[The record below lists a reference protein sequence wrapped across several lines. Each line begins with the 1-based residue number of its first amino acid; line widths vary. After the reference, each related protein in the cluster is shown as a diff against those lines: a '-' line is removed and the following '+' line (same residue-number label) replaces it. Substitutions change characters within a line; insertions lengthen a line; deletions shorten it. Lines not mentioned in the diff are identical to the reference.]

1 LGNIIDWSVIQVT
14 GKSSTISK
22 RRGAGKVR
30 APGQWWEPGR
40 WWLIIGASLIVI
52 ASIVVIVLACKW
64 PYTQPAVTKAL
75 QDRSSRTVQI
85 RSFRKTF
92 FPPGCVAEGV
102 SFLHRQRKDLPPLI
116 TVQTLIIRGSY
127 NGLLRIHP
135 RLDEVEVKGLHVLIP
150 PPGPSGQPSSV
161 MPLTTSTT
169 GASITIGEIKTD
181 GALLEFMPRQPG
193 QEPFKLQIHRLT
205 LDEVGEG
212 GVIPYH
218 AALLNTE
225 PPGEIRSEGKIG
237 PWNENDPGSTPVT
250 GSYTYEHANLAV
262 FEGISGTL
270 SSQGKFSGTIGH
282 IDTSGEIDVPDFRVS
297 GSSHTVHLN
306 SNFQAVVDG
315 TNGDT
320 EIQNVDAHFQ
330 RTTVTSKGSV
340 AGHAGQPGKIVRLEM
355 AVNSGRIEDLLFLF
369 TEEKHPSLTGSIN
382 LRATVQVPPGP
393 PGFLRKLDLAGSCG
407 IGSERFTNPAVQKP
421 VNALTQSAGGEDKKQ
436 QAEDPET
443 VLSQLSGQV
452 SVKNGVA
459 TLSNVSFSAPGTRAQ
474 IQGTYNLLD
483 QKVDLH
489 GTLYTNGKLDETTAG
504 FKALVL
510 KAVGPL
516 LKQKSVTVVPFAI
529 TGTSSHPSFALD
541 FTAKRR
547 QSALPAPSP

>member
-1 LGNIIDWSVIQVT
+1 V
-14 GKSSTISK
+14 
-22 RRGAGKVR
+22 
-30 APGQWWEPGR
+30 PGR
-40 WWLIIGASLIVI
+40 WWLITGSSLIVI
-52 ASIVVIVLACKW
+52 AGIMLIVLACKW
-64 PYTQPAVTKAL
+64 PFTQQAVTKAL
-75 QDRSSRTVQI
+75 QDRFARTVQI
-85 RSFRKTF
+85 RSFRKTY

-102 SFLHRQRKDLPPLI
+102 SFQHRQRKDLPPLI

-193 QEPFKLQIHRLT
+193 QEPFKLQVQRLT

-225 PPGEIRSEGKIG
+225 PPGEIQSEGKVG

-250 GSYTYEHANLAV
+250 GSFTYEHANLSV

-270 SSQGKFSGTIGH
+270 SSRGKFSGTISH
-282 IDTSGEIDVPDFRVS
+282 IDTNGEIDVPDFRVS
-297 GSSHTVHLN
+297 GSSHPVHMN
-306 SNFQAVVDG
+306 SKFEAVVDG

-320 EIQNVDAHFQ
+320 YLQNVDSHFQ

-340 AGHAGQPGKIVRLEM
+340 AGHAGQHGKTVRLEL
-355 AVNSGRIEDLLFLF
+355 AVKEGRIEDLLFLF
-369 TEEKHPSLTGSIN
+369 TEESPPSMTGSIN

-393 PGFLRKLDLAGSCG
+393 PGFLRKLDLAGSCAMG
-407 IGSERFTNPAVQKP
+407 RERFTSPNVQQP
-421 VNALTQSAGGEDKKQ
+421 VNALTQSAAGENKKQ

-452 SVKNGVA
+452 LVKNGVA

-483 QKVDLH
+483 RKVDLH
-489 GTLYTNGKLDETTAG
+489 GTLYTNGKLDDTTSG

-547 QSALPAPSP
+547 ESALPVPSP

>member
-1 LGNIIDWSVIQVT
+1 M
-14 GKSSTISK
+14 
-22 RRGAGKVR
+22 
-30 APGQWWEPGR
+30 
-40 WWLIIGASLIVI
+40 LIAAIGVM
-52 ASIVVIVLACKW
+52 VLAFKW
-64 PYTQPAVTKAL
+64 PYTQQAVTKAL
-75 QDRSSRTVQI
+75 QDRFARTVQI
-85 RSFRKTF
+85 HSFRKTY

-102 SFLHRQRKDLPPLI
+102 SFLHRQRKDPPPLI

-135 RLDEVEVKGLHVLIP
+135 RLDEVEVKGLHVFIP
-150 PPGPSGQPSSV
+150 PPGPSGQPSGV
-161 MPLTTSTT
+161 MPLTTSIT

-218 AALLNTE
+218 VTLLNTE
-225 PPGEIRSEGKIG
+225 PPGEIQSEGKVG
-237 PWNENDPGSTPVT
+237 PWNENDPASTPVA

-282 IDTSGEIDVPDFRVS
+282 IDTNGEIDVPDFRVS
-297 GSSHTVHLN
+297 GSSHTVRFD

-320 EIQNVDAHFQ
+320 YLQKVDAHFQ
-330 RTTVTSKGSV
+330 RTTVTAKGSV
-340 AGHAGQPGKIVRLEM
+340 AGHSGQHGKTVRLEI
-355 AVNSGRIEDLLFLF
+355 AVEEGRVEDLLFLF
-369 TEEKHPSLTGSIN
+369 TEEKRPSLTGSIN
-382 LRATVQVPPGP
+382 LRATGQVPPGP

-407 IGSERFTNPAVQKP
+407 IGSERFTNPNVQQP
-421 VNALTQSAGGEDKKQ
+421 VNALTQSAAGEDKKQ

-443 VLSQLSGQV
+443 ALSQLSGQV
-452 SVKNGVA
+452 SLKNGVA
-459 TLSNVSFSAPGTRAQ
+459 TLSNVSFTAPGTRAQ
-474 IQGTYNLLD
+474 IQGTYNLVD
-483 QKVDLH
+483 RKVDLH
-489 GTLYTNGKLDETTAG
+489 GVLYTNGKLDETTSG
-504 FKALVL
+504 FKAMVL

-516 LKQKSVTVVPFAI
+516 LKRKSVTVVPFDI
-529 TGTSSHPSFALD
+529 SGTSSHPSFALD
-541 FTAKRR
+541 FVAKRR
-547 QSALPAPSP
+547 ESALPIASR

>member
-1 LGNIIDWSVIQVT
+1 MA
-14 GKSSTISK
+14 GKKSTISK
-22 RRGAGKVR
+22 PRGAEKVR
-30 APGQWWEPGR
+30 APGPWWALGR
-40 WWLIIGASLIVI
+40 WWLIIGAALIAI
-52 ASIVVIVLACKW
+52 AAIVVIGLASKW
-64 PYTQPAVTKAL
+64 PYTQQAVTKAL
-75 QDRSSRTVQI
+75 QDRFARNVQI
-85 RSFRKTF
+85 RSFRETY

-102 SFLHRQRKDLPPLI
+102 SFLHRKRTDLPPLI

-135 RLDEVEVKGLHVLIP
+135 RVDEVEVKGLHVLIP

-169 GASITIGEIKTD
+169 GATVTIGEIKTD
-181 GALLEFMPRQPG
+181 GALLEFMPRKPG
-193 QEPFKLQIHRLT
+193 QEPFKLQVHRLT
-205 LDEVGEG
+205 LDNVGERT
-212 GVIPYH
+212 VIPYH
-218 AALLNTE
+218 AAVFNPE
-225 PPGEIRSEGKIG
+225 PPGEIRSTGEIG

-250 GSYTYEHANLAV
+250 GSYTYEHANLAR

-282 IDTSGEIDVPDFRVS
+282 IDTNGVTDVPNFRVS
-297 GSSHTVHLN
+297 GSSHTVHLV
-306 SNFQAVVDG
+306 SRFQAVVDG

-320 EIQNVDAHFQ
+320 YLQNVTAHFQ

-340 AGHAGQPGKIVRLEM
+340 AGQPGGHGKTIRLEM
-355 AVNSGRIEDLLFLF
+355 AVEEGRIEDLLSLF
-369 TEEKHPSLTGSIN
+369 TEENRPSLTGSIN
-382 LRATVQVPPGP
+382 LHATVQVPPGP

-407 IGSERFTNPAVQKP
+407 IGSERFTNPKIQQP
-421 VNALTQSAGGEDKKQ
+421 VNALTRSAEGEDKKQ

-443 VLSQLSGQV
+443 VLSQFTGQV

-459 TLSNVSFSAPGTRAQ
+459 TLSNVSFTAPGTRAQ
-474 IQGTYNLLD
+474 LQGTYSLMD

-489 GTLYTNGKLDETTAG
+489 GILYTNGKLDETTSG

-510 KAVGPL
+510 KAVGPF

-529 TGTSSHPSFALD
+529 SGTSSHPSFALD
-541 FTAKRR
+541 LAAKRR
-547 QSALPAPSP
+547 QSALPVPSP

>member
-1 LGNIIDWSVIQVT
+1 
-14 GKSSTISK
+14 
-22 RRGAGKVR
+22 
-30 APGQWWEPGR
+30 
-40 WWLIIGASLIVI
+40 
-52 ASIVVIVLACKW
+52 
-64 PYTQPAVTKAL
+64 
-75 QDRSSRTVQI
+75 
-85 RSFRKTF
+85 
-92 FPPGCVAEGV
+92 
-102 SFLHRQRKDLPPLI
+102 
-116 TVQTLIIRGSY
+116 
-127 NGLLRIHP
+127 
-135 RLDEVEVKGLHVLIP
+135 
-150 PPGPSGQPSSV
+150 
-161 MPLTTSTT
+161 M
-169 GASITIGEIKTD
+169 
-181 GALLEFMPRQPG
+181 
-193 QEPFKLQIHRLT
+193 QIHRLT

-237 PWNENDPGSTPVT
+237 PWNENDPGSTPVS

-282 IDTSGEIDVPDFRVS
+282 IDTNGEIDVPDFGVS
-297 GSSHTVHLN
+297 GSSHTVHLI
-306 SNFQAVVDG
+306 SRFQAVVDG

-320 EIQNVDAHFQ
+320 YLQNVDAHFQ

-340 AGHAGQPGKIVRLEM
+340 AGHPGQHGKIVRLEM
-355 AVNSGRIEDLLFLF
+355 AVNIGRIEDLLFLF
-369 TEEKHPSLTGSIN
+369 TEEKRPSLTGSIN

-407 IGSERFTNPAVQKP
+407 IGSGRFTNPAVQKP
-421 VNALTQSAGGEDKKQ
+421 VNALTQSAAGEDKKQ

-474 IQGTYNLLD
+474 LQGTYNLLD
-483 QKVDLH
+483 RKVDLH
-489 GTLYTNGKLDETTAG
+489 GILYTNGKLSDTTSG

-547 QSALPAPSP
+547 ESALPVPSP

>member
-1 LGNIIDWSVIQVT
+1 LLFV
-14 GKSSTISK
+14 
-22 RRGAGKVR
+22 
-30 APGQWWEPGR
+30 
-40 WWLIIGASLIVI
+40 IGA
-52 ASIVVIVLACKW
+52 IVVVVLAWKW
-64 PYTQPAVTKAL
+64 PYTQPAITKAL
-75 QDRSSRTVQI
+75 QDRFARTVQI
-85 RSFRKTF
+85 RSFRRTY

-102 SFLHRQRKDLPPLI
+102 SFQHRRRKDLPPLI

-135 RLDEVEVKGLHVLIP
+135 RVDEVEVKGLHVLIP

-181 GALLEFMPRQPG
+181 GALLEFMPRHPG
-193 QEPFKLQIHRLT
+193 QEPFTLQVHQLI
-205 LDEVGEG
+205 LDNVAEQ
-212 GVIPYH
+212 GVISYH
-218 AALLNTE
+218 AALLNPE
-225 PPGEIRSEGKIG
+225 PPGEIQSDGKVG

-270 SSQGKFSGTIGH
+270 SSQGKFSGTLGQ
-282 IDTSGEIDVPDFRVS
+282 IDTKGEIDVPDFRVS

-306 SNFQAVVDG
+306 SNFHAVVDG

-320 EIQNVDAHFQ
+320 DLQNVDAHFL

-340 AGHAGQPGKIVRLEM
+340 AGRPGQQGKMVRLEM
-355 AVNSGRIEDLLFLF
+355 AVKMGRIEDLLFLF
-369 TEEKHPSLTGSIN
+369 TDENRPSLTGSIN

-407 IGSERFTNPAVQKP
+407 IGSERFTNPNVQQP
-421 VNALTQSAGGEDKKQ
+421 VNALTQSAAGEDKKQ

-452 SVKNGVA
+452 AVKNGVA

-474 IQGTYNLLD
+474 IQGTYNLLNR
-483 QKVDLH
+483 KVDLH
-489 GTLYTNGKLDETTAG
+489 GTLYTNGKLDDTTSG

-510 KAVGPL
+510 KTVGPL
-516 LKQKSVTVVPFAI
+516 LKEKSVTVVPFAI
-529 TGTSSHPSFALD
+529 GGTSSQPSFALD

-547 QSALPAPSP
+547 QSALPIASR

>member
-1 LGNIIDWSVIQVT
+1 MT
-14 GKSSTISK
+14 GESSTISS
-22 RRGAGKVR
+22 RGGTGKVHT
-30 APGQWWEPGR
+30 PEQWWAPGR
-40 WWLIIGASLIVI
+40 WWLMIGASLIGI
-52 ASIVVIVLACKW
+52 AAIVVIVLACKW
-64 PYTQPAVTKAL
+64 PYTQQAVTKAL
-75 QDRSSRTVQI
+75 QDRFARTVQI
-85 RSFRKTF
+85 RSFRKTY

-102 SFLHRQRKDLPPLI
+102 NFLHRKRTDLPPLI
-116 TVQTLIIRGSY
+116 TVRTLIIRGSY

-135 RLDEVEVKGLHVLIP
+135 RLDEVEVKGLQVLIP
-150 PPGPSGQPSSV
+150 PPGPSGQPPSV
-161 MPLTTSTT
+161 LPLTTSTT

-193 QEPFKLQIHRLT
+193 QEPFKLQVHRLT
-205 LDEVGEG
+205 LDNVGEK

-218 AALLNTE
+218 VTLLNTE

-237 PWNENDPGSTPVT
+237 PWNEDDPGSTPVT
-250 GSYTYEHANLAV
+250 GSYTYEHADLAV

-270 SSQGKFSGTIGH
+270 SSQGKFSGALGH
-282 IDTSGEIDVPDFRVS
+282 IDANGEADVPDFRVS

-306 SNFQAVVDG
+306 SKFQAVVDG

-320 EIQNVDAHFQ
+320 YLQNVDAHFQ

-340 AGHAGQPGKIVRLEM
+340 AGQHGQHGKTIRLEM
-355 AVNSGRIEDLLFLF
+355 TVKEGRIEDLLSLF
-369 TEEKHPSLTGSIN
+369 TNEKRPSLTGSIN
-382 LRATVQVPPGP
+382 LRAKVQVPPGP

-407 IGSERFTNPAVQKP
+407 IGSGRFTNPKVQQP
-421 VNALTQSAGGEDKKQ
+421 VNALTQSARGENKEQ

-443 VLSQLSGQV
+443 VLSQFTGQV

-474 IQGTYNLLD
+474 IQGTYGLID
-483 QKVDLH
+483 RKVDLH
-489 GTLYTNGKLDETTAG
+489 GVLYTDGKLSDTTSG

-510 KAVGPL
+510 KAVAPF

-529 TGTSSHPSFALD
+529 TGTSSNPSFALD

-547 QSALPAPSP
+547 ESALLAPSP

>member
-1 LGNIIDWSVIQVT
+1 VT
-14 GKSSTISK
+14 GKSFTISK
-22 RRGAGKVR
+22 RRGAGKVHT
-30 APGQWWEPGR
+30 PGAWWARGR
-40 WWLIIGASLIVI
+40 WWLVVGASLIVI
-52 ASIVVIVLACKW
+52 AGIVVIVLACKW
-64 PYTQPAVTKAL
+64 PYTQQAVTKAL
-75 QDRSSRTVQI
+75 QDRFARNVQI

-102 SFLHRQRKDLPPLI
+102 SLLHRQRKDLPPLI

-127 NGLLRIHP
+127 NGLLRIHKSV
-135 RLDEVEVKGLHVLIP
+135 DEVEVKGLHVLIP

-169 GASITIGEIKTD
+169 GATITIGEIETD
-181 GALLEFMPRQPG
+181 GALLEFMPRRPG
-193 QEPFKLQIHRLT
+193 QEPFILKVHRLT
-205 LDEVGEG
+205 LDNVAEK

-250 GSYTYEHANLAV
+250 GSYTYQHANLAV
-262 FEGISGTL
+262 FEGISGIL

-282 IDTSGEIDVPDFRVS
+282 IDTNGEIDVPDFRLS
-297 GSSHTVHLN
+297 GSSHTVHLD
-306 SNFQAVVDG
+306 SKFQAVVDG

-320 EIQNVDAHFQ
+320 SLQSADSHFQ

-340 AGHAGQPGKIVRLEM
+340 AGRSGEHGKTVRLEM
-355 AVNSGRIEDLLFLF
+355 TVNGGRIEDLLFLI
-369 TEEKHPSLTGSIN
+369 TDEKRPWMTGSIN
-382 LRATVQVPPGP
+382 LRAKVQVPPGP
-393 PGFLRKLDLAGSCG
+393 QGFLRKLDLDGNCG
-407 IGSERFTNPAVQKP
+407 IAGERFTNPDIQHP
-421 VNALTQSAGGEDKKQ
+421 VNALTQSARGEDMKE

-452 SVKNGVA
+452 AVKNGVA

-483 QKVDLH
+483 RKVDLH
-489 GTLYTNGKLDETTAG
+489 GILYTDGKLSDTTSG

-510 KAVGPL
+510 KAVSPF
-516 LKQKSVTVVPFAI
+516 LKQKSVTVLPFAI
-529 TGTSSHPSFALD
+529 TGTSPHPSFGLD

-547 QSALPAPSP
+547 ESALLVPSP

>member
-1 LGNIIDWSVIQVT
+1 VI

-22 RRGAGKVR
+22 RSGAGKVH
-30 APGQWWEPGR
+30 ATGQWRGPGR

-52 ASIVVIVLACKW
+52 AALVVIVLACKW
-64 PYTQPAVTKAL
+64 PYTQAAVTKAL
-75 QDRSSRTVQI
+75 QDRFARTVQI
-85 RSFRKTF
+85 GSFRKTF

-102 SFLHRQRKDLPPLI
+102 SFLHRRRKDLPPLI

-135 RLDEVEVKGLHVLIP
+135 RLDEVEIKGLHVLIP
-150 PPGPSGQPSSV
+150 PPGPSGQPPSV

-193 QEPFKLQIHRLT
+193 QEPFKLQIHQLT

-212 GVIPYH
+212 GVIPYQVS
-218 AALLNTE
+218 LLNTE
-225 PPGEIRSEGKIG
+225 PPGEIRSEGRIG
-237 PWNENDPGSTPVT
+237 PWNEDDPGSTPVT
-250 GSYTYEHANLAV
+250 GSYTYEHANLAM

-270 SSQGKFSGTIGH
+270 SSQGRFSGTIGH
-282 IDTSGEIDVPDFRVS
+282 IDTNGEIDVPDFRVS
-297 GSSHTVHLN
+297 GSSHNVHLT
-306 SNFQAVVDG
+306 SKFQAVVDG

-320 EIQNVDAHFQ
+320 DLQNVDTHFQ

-340 AGHAGQPGKIVRLEM
+340 AGRPGQHGKTIRLEM
-355 AVNSGRIEDLLFLF
+355 AVKEGRIEDLLSLF

-382 LRATVQVPPGP
+382 LHAKVQVPPGP

-407 IGSERFTNPAVQKP
+407 IGSGRFTNPDVQQP
-421 VNALTQSAGGEDKKQ
+421 VDALTQSARGEDKKQ

-443 VLSQLSGQV
+443 VLSQFTGQV

-459 TLSNVSFSAPGTRAQ
+459 TLSNVSFSAPSTRAQ
-474 IQGTYNLLD
+474 LQGTYNLLD
-483 QKVDLH
+483 RKVDLH
-489 GTLYTNGKLDETTAG
+489 GILYTNGKLSDTTSG
-504 FKALVL
+504 FKALIL

-529 TGTSSHPSFALD
+529 AGTSSNPSFALD

-547 QSALPAPSP
+547 ESSLPVPSP

>member
-1 LGNIIDWSVIQVT
+1 MT
-14 GKSSTISK
+14 GESSTISK
-22 RRGAGKVR
+22 RSGAGKVH
-30 APGQWWEPGR
+30 APGQWWAPGR

-52 ASIVVIVLACKW
+52 AAIVVIVLACKW

-75 QDRSSRTVQI
+75 QDRFARTVQI
-85 RSFRKTF
+85 RSFRKTY

-102 SFLHRQRKDLPPLI
+102 SFLHRKRKDLPALI

-127 NGLLRIHP
+127 NGLFRK
-135 RLDEVEVKGLHVLIP
+135 RVDEVQVKGLHVLIP
-150 PPGPSGQPSSV
+150 PPGPSGQPPNV

-169 GASITIGEIKTD
+169 GASVTIGEITTD
-181 GALLEFMPRQPG
+181 GALLEFMARQPD
-193 QEPFKLQIHRLT
+193 QEPFKLQVHQLT
-205 LDEVGEG
+205 LHNVDQN

-237 PWNENDPGSTPVT
+237 PWNEDDPGSTPVT
-250 GSYTYEHANLAV
+250 GSYTYEHVNLAV
-262 FEGISGTL
+262 FVGISGTL

-282 IDTSGEIDVPDFRVS
+282 IDANGEADVPDFRVS
-297 GSSHTVHLN
+297 GSSHAVHLN
-306 SNFQAVVDG
+306 SKFQAVVDG

-320 EIQNVDAHFQ
+320 SLQNVESHFQ

-340 AGHAGQPGKIVRLEM
+340 AGHPGQQGKTVGLEM
-355 AVNSGRIEDLLFLF
+355 AVNGGRIEDLLFLF
-369 TEEKHPSLTGSIN
+369 TDEKRPSMTGSIN
-382 LRATVQVPPGP
+382 LRAKVQVPPGP
-393 PGFLRKLDLAGSCG
+393 PGFLRKLDLAGNCG
-407 IGSERFTNPAVQKP
+407 IGSERFTNPHVQQP
-421 VNALTQSAGGEDKKQ
+421 VNALTQSAGGENKKQ

-443 VLSQLSGQV
+443 VLSELRGQV

-474 IQGTYNLLD
+474 LQGTYNLLD

-489 GTLYTNGKLDETTAG
+489 GILYTNGKLSDTTSG
-504 FKALVL
+504 FKALIL
-510 KAVGPL
+510 KAVSPF

-529 TGTSSHPSFALD
+529 TGTSSNPSFALD

-547 QSALPAPSP
+547 VSTLPVPGA

>member
-1 LGNIIDWSVIQVT
+1 MVMAATVG
-14 GKSSTISK
+14 
-22 RRGAGKVR
+22 
-30 APGQWWEPGR
+30 
-40 WWLIIGASLIVI
+40 
-52 ASIVVIVLACKW
+52 IVLASKW
-64 PYTQPAVTKAL
+64 PFTQQAVTKAL
-75 QDRSSRTVQI
+75 QDRFARTVQI
-85 RSFRKTF
+85 RSFRKTY

-102 SFLHRQRKDLPPLI
+102 SFQHRKRKDLPPLI

-135 RLDEVEVKGLHVLIP
+135 RLDEVEIKGLHVLIP
-150 PPGPSGQPSSV
+150 PPGPSGEPSGV

-169 GASITIGEIKTD
+169 GASITIGKIKTD
-181 GALLEFMPRQPG
+181 GALLEFMPRRPG
-193 QEPFKLQIHRLT
+193 QEPFKLQVHRLT

-225 PPGEIRSEGKIG
+225 PPGEIQSDGKVG

-250 GSYTYEHANLAV
+250 GSYTYEHANLAA
-262 FEGISGTL
+262 FQGISGTL
-270 SSQGKFSGTIGH
+270 SSQGKFSGTIGR

-297 GSSHTVHLN
+297 GSSHTVHFD
-306 SNFQAVVDG
+306 SDFQAVVDG

-320 EIQNVDAHFQ
+320 FLTKVDAHFQ
-330 RTTVTSKGSV
+330 RTTVTTKGSV
-340 AGHAGQPGKIVRLEM
+340 AGHAGQHGKTVRLEM
-355 AVNSGRIEDLLFLF
+355 AVNTGRIEDLLFLF
-369 TEEKHPSLTGSIN
+369 TEEKRPSMTGSIN
-382 LRATVQVPPGP
+382 LRATVKVPPGP
-393 PGFLRKLDLAGSCG
+393 AGFLRKLDLAGSCG
-407 IGSERFTNPAVQKP
+407 IGGERFTNPKVQQP
-421 VNALTQSAGGEDKKQ
+421 VNALTQSAAGEDKKQ

-443 VLSQLSGQV
+443 VLSQLGGQV

-474 IQGTYNLLD
+474 IQGTYSLLD
-483 QKVDLH
+483 RKVDLH
-489 GTLYTNGKLDETTAG
+489 GTLYTNGKLDDTTSG

-516 LKQKSVTVVPFAI
+516 LKKKSVTVVPFAI

-541 FTAKRR
+541 FTRKR
-547 QSALPAPSP
+547 QESALLVPGP

>member
-1 LGNIIDWSVIQVT
+1 MT

>member
-1 LGNIIDWSVIQVT
+1 MT
-14 GKSSTISK
+14 GESSTISK
-22 RRGAGKVR
+22 RSGAGEVHT
-30 APGQWWEPGR
+30 PGQWWAPGR

-52 ASIVVIVLACKW
+52 AAIVMIVLACKW
-64 PYTQPAVTKAL
+64 PFTQQAVTKAL
-75 QDRSSRTVQI
+75 QDRFARTVQI
-85 RSFRKTF
+85 RSFRKTY

-102 SFLHRQRKDLPPLI
+102 SFLHRKRKDLPPLI

-127 NGLLRIHP
+127 DGLFRIHK
-135 RLDEVEVKGLHVLIP
+135 RVDEVQVKGLHVLIP

-169 GASITIGEIKTD
+169 GASITIGEITTD

-193 QEPFKLQIHRLT
+193 QEPFKLQVHRLT
-205 LDEVGEG
+205 LDDVGEN

-218 AALLNTE
+218 AALLNPE
-225 PPGEIRSEGKIG
+225 PPGEIRSDGEIG
-237 PWNENDPGSTPVT
+237 PWNEDDPGSTPVT
-250 GSYTYEHANLAV
+250 GSYTYEHANLTM

-282 IDTSGEIDVPDFRVS
+282 IDTNGETDVPDFRVS
-297 GSSHTVHLN
+297 GSSHTVHLI
-306 SNFQAVVDG
+306 SKFQAVVDG

-320 EIQNVDAHFQ
+320 YLQNVDAHFQ

-340 AGHAGQPGKIVRLEM
+340 AGHPGQHGKTVRLEM
-355 AVNSGRIEDLLFLF
+355 AVNGGRIEDLLFLF
-369 TEEKHPSLTGSIN
+369 TDEKRPSMTGSIN
-382 LRATVQVPPGP
+382 LRAKVQVPPGP
-393 PGFLRKLDLAGSCG
+393 PGFLRKLDLTGSCG
-407 IGSERFTNPAVQKP
+407 IGSGRFTNPDIQQP
-421 VNALTQSAGGEDKKQ
+421 VNALTQSARGENKKQ

-443 VLSQLSGQV
+443 VLSQFTGQV

-474 IQGTYNLLD
+474 LQGTYNLLD
-483 QKVDLH
+483 RKVDLH
-489 GTLYTNGKLDETTAG
+489 GILYTNGKLSDTTSG

-510 KAVGPL
+510 KALGPF

-529 TGTSSHPSFALD
+529 TGTSSNPSFALD

-547 QSALPAPSP
+547 ESALPAPSQ